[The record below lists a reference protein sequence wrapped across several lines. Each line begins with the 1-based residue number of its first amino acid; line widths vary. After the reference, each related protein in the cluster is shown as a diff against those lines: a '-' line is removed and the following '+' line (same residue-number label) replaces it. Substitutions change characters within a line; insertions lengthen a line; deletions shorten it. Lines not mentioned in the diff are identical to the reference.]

1 MGPSLVWRSS
11 CICDTINNGYYNG
24 VPVSD
29 KDPAQVCITKTSG
42 TSLLKN
48 LPAMQ
53 EPWFNPWA
61 WRKPWRREW
70 QPAPVF
76 LPREFHGQRSLVG
89 YSPWGHEASDMTE
102 QLILLFFTFMV
113 NVRFSCQL

>member
-11 CICDTINNGYYNG
+11 CICDTINNGHYNG

-29 KDPAQVCITKTSG
+29 KDPAKVCITKTSG

-53 EPWFNPWA
+53 EPLV
-61 WRKPWRREW
+61 
-70 QPAPVF
+70 Q
-76 LPREFHGQRSLVG
+76 SLG
-89 YSPWGHEASDMTE
+89 LEEALEKGMATCSS
-102 QLILLFFTFMV
+102 ILA
-113 NVRFSCQL
+113 

>member
-11 CICDTINNGYYNG
+11 CICDTINNRHYHG

-53 EPWFNPWA
+53 ETLVQSLGQEEAMEKEMATCSNILVWRIPW
-61 WRKPWRREW
+61 
-70 QPAPVF
+70 
-76 LPREFHGQRSLVG
+76 
-89 YSPWGHEASDMTE
+89 TE
-102 QLILLFFTFMV
+102 EPGGLQSMGSQSI
-113 NVRFSCQL
+113 RHD